1 MKNIESS
8 IIKTIRRSM
17 DYAYE
22 KKWYEIYWAFDIHGT
37 ILIPN
42 HERGNM
48 DTKFYPFA
56 KEALQMISKRD
67 DIILI
72 LHTSS
77 FPEELKHYVELFE
90 KNDIYFKYYNE
101 NPEICGEN
109 GSFGNYEKKFYF
121 NVLFEDKAGFFPE
134 DWEAIYNIMQEY
146 EDKIPPVEWKNP
158 KLAKYKDKRSSLLE
172 KTYRE
177 IIMDEIDEWLD
188 DIQSIAEHT
197 GQSINIDDLK
207 ERINKIYN
215 H

>member
-1 MKNIESS
+1 
-8 IIKTIRRSM
+8 
-17 DYAYE
+17 
-22 KKWYEIYWAFDIHGT
+22 
-37 ILIPN
+37 
-42 HERGNM
+42 
-48 DTKFYPFA
+48 
-56 KEALQMISKRD
+56 MISKRD

-121 NVLFEDKAGFFPE
+121 NLLIEDKAGFFPE
-134 DWEAIYNIMQEY
+134 DWKDIYNIMLEY

-158 KLAKYKDKRSSLLE
+158 KLAKYKNNRSSLLE

-177 IIMDEIDEWLD
+177 IIMDEIDEWSDESGQVIMLD
-188 DIQSIAEHT
+188 
-197 GQSINIDDLK
+197 NLK

-215 H
+215 Y